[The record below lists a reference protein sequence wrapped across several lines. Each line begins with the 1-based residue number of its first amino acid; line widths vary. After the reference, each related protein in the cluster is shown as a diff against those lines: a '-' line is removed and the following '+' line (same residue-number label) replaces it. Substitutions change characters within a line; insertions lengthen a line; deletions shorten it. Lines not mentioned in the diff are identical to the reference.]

1 MDEKPS
7 PHINLKGVFVRKYW
21 FPIILA
27 LMLLPLFYT
36 APHIIMKSENPN
48 GEIEYP
54 DSLEVKSE
62 GLLLVVLDGVGE
74 KYLLSEEYMP
84 ELNLYRE
91 QSATLEVKTGPLT
104 LSATC
109 INELMTGVPNS
120 PIDGL
125 RNFNLN
131 HPGGPEPWTMA
142 GEDDRYNVAMV
153 GSYVMGNLY
162 GGFDEINF
170 VNTFKGHS
178 DYYEGDKETLEI
190 ASNWVKDSDYNVI
203 AAHYSGPDK
212 VGHSWGVTGPEYKA
226 KILDLDQQVSDL
238 LKLTPS
244 NWTVIVTADHGMT
257 EIGSH
262 GSAEAVTR
270 DVAAII
276 SGPGILVGSEDSV
289 SQRDLSTLV
298 PLSLGLPFPVQL
310 HGRIP
315 LEILDY
321 SPSEKE
327 SVEMWNWEAAY
338 YRQDFINTQNDNVES
353 ELAVDKIDWDEI
365 SLDGE
370 FTRDSDIYISII
382 TWAVIGILSIA
393 ALGLRLED
401 IRENLVFFGVY
412 FGTIAAF
419 LVSHASISYS
429 PMISRSIGGI
439 CAVWLVAWSLGSRN
453 RHSDENS
460 ITTKISGYLNRMAT
474 SYLPWCIIGLTL
486 LILLGTITQAV
497 VITLLMLSIFY
508 SINSGIS
515 TNSSNKSK
523 LPEYAPWLFA
533 FLAFSFGSIRLWFA
547 LLPFFCI
554 LIGIIVRMTKQGKI
568 GIPILATYS
577 IAILTLFAVTSIH
590 TRILGSNLVMDAV
603 KMGWPTNLE
612 NALFSALLLIVGTV
626 ISNVMFDKKYDSKK
640 IILMSSWLVFGLLVS
655 YLSLSIVEQVFVLII
670 VAIYASSIYLN
681 LNRPKFGESKFL
693 VYSALSM
700 QILLT
705 WGAWSAFVT
714 MIIISCSSQLWILIS
729 KNFKSKINSM
739 LNPRTMIAMAVFPWV
754 IWILWWTLLG
764 QVNGLQTC
772 FEGICPHPRELD
784 PGSVIVKGGYVGF
797 REDPHLIWLIV
808 MISSPIILASSM
820 IMYQLKSEGLNLYPY
835 IISQT
840 ILILGCMCVLAFS
853 PQYPRLMFTLF
864 WNILFALFQ
873 IVVASFAILASK
885 FTMKSDEISHEESA
899 YSGAVLL

>member
-1 MDEKPS
+1 MNENSSHD
-7 PHINLKGVFVRKYW
+7 IIRKGVFVRKYW
-21 FPIILA
+21 LPIILV
-27 LMLLPLFYT
+27 LMLLPSFYT
-36 APHIIMKSENPN
+36 APNIIMKSENPN

-54 DSLEVKSE
+54 SSLEVKSD

-84 ELNLYRE
+84 ELNSYRE
-91 QSATLEVKTGPLT
+91 KSATLDVRTGPLT

-142 GEDDRYNVAMV
+142 GEDGRYNVAMV

-162 GGFDEINF
+162 GDFDDINF

-190 ASNWVKDSDYNVI
+190 ASEWVMNSDFNVI

-212 VGHSWGVTGPEYKA
+212 VGHSWGVTGPEYKE
-226 KILDLDQQVSDL
+226 KILDLDQQVSEL
-238 LKLTPS
+238 LELTPS

-270 DVAAII
+270 NVAAII
-276 SGPGILVGSEDSV
+276 SGPGILVGAEGSV

-327 SVEMWNWEAAY
+327 AVELWNWEAAY
-338 YRQDFINTQNDNVES
+338 YRQDFINTQNDDEES
-353 ELAVDKIDWDEI
+353 ELYIDQIDWDKI
-365 SLDGE
+365 SPEGE

-382 TWAVIGILSIA
+382 TWAAIGILSIA
-393 ALGLRLED
+393 VLGLKIAD
-401 IRENLVFFGVY
+401 VRENLVFFGVY
-412 FGTIAAF
+412 LATIATF

-429 PMISRSIGGI
+429 PMISRSIGGL
-439 CAVWLVAWSLGSRN
+439 CAVWLVAWSLGTRAN
-453 RHSDENS
+453 HNDGNS
-460 ITTKISGYLNRMAT
+460 IMTKFSVHLNRMVT
-474 SYLPWCIIGLTL
+474 SYIPWCIIGLTL
-486 LILLGTITQAV
+486 LIILGTITQAV
-497 VITLLMLSIFY
+497 VITLLMLSILY

-515 TNSSNKSK
+515 KSK
-523 LPEYAPWLFA
+523 STDSRLPEYAPWLFA

-547 LLPFFCI
+547 LLPFLFI
-554 LIGIIVRMTKQGKI
+554 LIGIIVKLTKQGKI
-568 GIPILATYS
+568 GIPILATYP
-577 IAILTLFAVTSIH
+577 IAILTLFAVTSVH
-590 TRILGSNLVMDAV
+590 TRILGSNFVSDAV

-612 NALFSALLLIVGTV
+612 NALFSALLLIIGTI
-626 ISNVMFDKKYDSKK
+626 ISNVIFDRKYDSKK
-640 IILMSSWLVFGLLVS
+640 ITLMSSWLVFGLLVS
-655 YLSLSIVEQVFVLII
+655 YLTISIVEQMFVLII
-670 VAIYASSIYLN
+670 AVLYVSSIYLH
-681 LNRPKFGESKFL
+681 LKRPKFSEGKFL
-693 VYSALSM
+693 VFSALIM
-700 QILLT
+700 QVTLT

-714 MIIISCSSQLWILIS
+714 MIIIICSSQLWTLIS
-729 KNFKSKINSM
+729 KDFKSEQNSIY
-739 LNPRTMIAMAVFPWV
+739 NPRMMIAMAVFPWV

-899 YSGAVLL
+899 YSDAVLV